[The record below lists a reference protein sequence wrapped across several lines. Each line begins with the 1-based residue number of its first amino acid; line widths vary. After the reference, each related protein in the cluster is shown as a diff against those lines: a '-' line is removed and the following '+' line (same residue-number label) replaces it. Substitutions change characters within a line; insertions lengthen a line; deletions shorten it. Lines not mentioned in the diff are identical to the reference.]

1 MYEAYSE
8 EERKPVM
15 CTQLNESFIRLLL
28 HSLCLHSLVSDMYFY
43 ATLCLFSDSTMFFN
57 LTFVLGPAVQ
67 FSLALNM
74 MLFFPL
80 YVPFN
85 HKEIKSESD
94 KKTGK
99 LDDICKECKRTV
111 HARLVLYTEYNGAQN
126 VCLCVSVFV
135 FVLCHIDTIRFHD
148 LI

>member
-1 MYEAYSE
+1 MHEAYSE

-67 FSLALNM
+67 FSLALNVI
-74 MLFFPL
+74 FFFSHYTSPL
-80 YVPFN
+80 ITRKLNQNQTRKQASWMIYARSAREQSMQGWYCTQNIMV
-85 HKEIKSESD
+85 HKM
-94 KKTGK
+94 
-99 LDDICKECKRTV
+99 
-111 HARLVLYTEYNGAQN
+111 Y
-126 VCLCVSVFV
+126 VFV
-135 FVLCHIDTIRFHD
+135 SLFLSLFCAI
-148 LI
+148 